1 MKPGSA
7 RPDQQ
12 SQYENNLENDH
23 HHDMKIHF
31 PILVYNSFVI
41 LSGYVAFTIM
51 NYDLTFFNKFRLL
64 IKKKKKSFSYSKFFI
79 FIFCFTY
86 KLMFIFVFFYFFF

>member
-41 LSGYVAFTIM
+41 LSGYVVFTIM
-51 NYDLTFFNKFRLL
+51 NFDLTFFNKFPLL
-64 IKKKKKSFSYSKFFI
+64 IKKKKNHFPIQNY
-79 FIFCFTY
+79 
-86 KLMFIFVFFYFFF
+86 